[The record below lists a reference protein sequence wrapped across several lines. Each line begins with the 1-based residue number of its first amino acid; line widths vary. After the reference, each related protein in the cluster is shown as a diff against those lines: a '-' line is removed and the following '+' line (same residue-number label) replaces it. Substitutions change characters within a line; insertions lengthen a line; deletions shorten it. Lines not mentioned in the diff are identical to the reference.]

1 MKLHQKKLRI
11 KQRTEPWMTSE
22 ILQKIAARDG
32 LLYLMREN
40 DDGNLKENFKK
51 LRNEIQREV
60 KIAKSSFM
68 EQELEQNINKP
79 KKLWQ
84 NLQSLGYSNKTKSR
98 TNIVLRISDK
108 LCYDTLEICNH
119 INDFFTNIASNLVKK
134 LPTASGIYSTNS
146 KKFKDF
152 YSNKG
157 ITPGS
162 YKLNEV
168 SQDFIQS
175 ELKSLNPKKSTGLD
189 GIGPRFLRDG
199 ANQLTPV
206 TTYIINLSFE
216 VLCER

>member
-1 MKLHQKKLRI
+1 
-11 KQRTEPWMTSE
+11 
-22 ILQKIAARDG
+22 
-32 LLYLMREN
+32 MREN

-68 EQELEQNINKP
+68 EKELEQNINKP

-84 NLQSLGYSNKTKSR
+84 NLQSLGYSNKTRSR

-168 SQDFIQS
+168 SQDVIQS

-206 TTYIINLSFE
+206 STHIINLSISTNL
-216 VLCER
+216 VPDNKK